1 MAFCE
6 AEHLADLKNS
16 YKLKAIFKETLKTD
30 TFLLILEILK
40 NLCLKKKK
48 FKRCFSQDIFKKLK
62 KNKKLVKVLL
72 NKKKPLEKR
81 KKKFIKLKKNFRE
94 FIRLLIKQF
103 FKKCLDVCE

>member
-40 NLCLKKKK
+40 NLCLKKKNLNVA
-48 FKRCFSQDIFKKLK
+48 FHRIYLK
-62 KNKKLVKVLL
+62 N
-72 NKKKPLEKR
+72 
-81 KKKFIKLKKNFRE
+81 
-94 FIRLLIKQF
+94 
-103 FKKCLDVCE
+103 